1 MLTLRSLS
9 TVVLST
15 VALTATAHAAS
26 GVGAEL
32 VLGVTG
38 EAEADEVSCKSGC
51 TGSQALSDED
61 LEQNF
66 GIAATYERA
75 VRPNVRV
82 GVRASYLMGQGDDT
96 DQDIGSLAIGAWGR
110 YLVPIG
116 RATLHVGADL
126 GPSYVTSEATMLGVS
141 MDFAGVGFHAVIG
154 GGVSAPIADGLEF
167 RGGLYYSYEKI
178 GSMEADETV
187 QGTAI
192 ELEIEDAVA
201 TRVLVSAGLAF

>member
-1 MLTLRSLS
+1 MRTLTAVILS
-9 TVVLST
+9 TA
-15 VALTATAHAAS
+15 ALTSTAHAAS

-32 VLGVTG
+32 ILGLTG
-38 EAEADEVSCKSGC
+38 EAEADELSCKSGC

-66 GIAATYERA
+66 GVAATYERA

-82 GVRASYLMGQGDDT
+82 GARASYLMGQGDDT
-96 DQDIGSLAIGAWGR
+96 DQDLGSFTLGAWGR
-110 YLVPIG
+110 YLVPVG

-126 GPSYVTSEATMLGVS
+126 GPSYVTSEAMVLGTS
-141 MDFAGVGFHAVIG
+141 MDFSGVGFHAVIG
-154 GGVSAPIADGLEF
+154 GGVSAPIADGIEF
-167 RGGLYYSYEKI
+167 RGGLYYSYEQT
-178 GSMEADETV
+178 GSLEADENV
-187 QGTAI
+187 QGTAV